1 MFPLN
6 SWKDFEALNTYDG
19 EFEFQMP
26 VKHTDPV
33 LCNEVFDFTLLK
45 AMYRLPSDSFHVKC

>member
-1 MFPLN
+1 
-6 SWKDFEALNTYDG
+6 
-19 EFEFQMP
+19 MP

>member
-6 SWKDFEALNTYDG
+6 SWKDFETLNIYDD

-33 LCNEVFDFTLLK
+33 LCNEVL
-45 AMYRLPSDSFHVKC
+45 